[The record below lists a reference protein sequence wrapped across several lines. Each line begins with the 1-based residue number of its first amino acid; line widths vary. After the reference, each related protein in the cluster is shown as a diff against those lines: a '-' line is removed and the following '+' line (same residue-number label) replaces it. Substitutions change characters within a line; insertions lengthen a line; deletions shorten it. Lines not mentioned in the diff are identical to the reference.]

1 MKFNLFKKKEKVV
14 AVLPKPVIY
23 TVNNKDYVIEDSFPI
38 KIQAQA
44 GDVQVYGYTLEVRWK
59 SQNDDWYD
67 WMTYWNHRIYVSR
80 SSALDAAI
88 KVFPSYN
95 KGYEW
100 RITPLYKM
108 TEPQYRDYKIDQ
120 LLNPEP
126 NTKSKTYEIK
136 AWKVKEDCEI
146 VSEKTNKIFN
156 YKKGQIFIQK
166 ENGEII
172 FIKNPTSSLSY
183 YERSKLLNNL
193 IPEGKVEEVEIG
205 NEKWAHPHL
214 CKELK
219 TKMAKTQS

>member
-14 AVLPKPVIY
+14 EPVLPKPVIY

-120 LLNPEP
+120 LLSSAPNREP
-126 NTKSKTYEIK
+126 KVYEIR
-136 AWKVKEDCEI
+136 AWKVKEDCQI
-146 VSEKTNKIFN
+146 VSDKTNKISN

-166 ENGEII
+166 ENGEVI
-172 FIKNPTSSLSY
+172 FIKDPNTQLNY
-183 YERSKLLNNL
+183 YERSKLHNNL
-193 IPEGKVEEVEIG
+193 IPEGKVQEVEIG
-205 NEKWAHPHL
+205 NEKWVHPHL

-219 TKMAKTQS
+219 TKIKNKN

>member
-14 AVLPKPVIY
+14 EPVLPKPVIY

-120 LLNPEP
+120 LLSSAPNREP
-126 NTKSKTYEIK
+126 KVYEIR
-136 AWKVKEDCEI
+136 AWKVKEDCQI
-146 VSEKTNKIFN
+146 VSDKTNKISN

-166 ENGEII
+166 ENGEVI
-172 FIKNPTSSLSY
+172 FIKDPNTPLNY
-183 YERSKLLNNL
+183 YERSKLHNNL
-193 IPEGKVEEVEIG
+193 IPEGKVQEVEIG
-205 NEKWAHPHL
+205 NEKWVHPHL

-219 TKMAKTQS
+219 TKIKNKN